1 MSVIHFADLR
11 GRRYAIPEDVLVR
24 HEVHG
29 PLPPGE
35 RLAGLEVEPD
45 EAAGSGGPGGIR
57 PGAGPAGGA
66 GAAPVYEWRVQPGA
80 GGLEYVVTR
89 AETPA
94 GARQVFAGGGVTVV
108 VDGGEVRIHAGPPAP
123 HPGADGAE
131 GA

>member
-29 PLPPGE
+29 PLPEGE
-35 RLAGLEVEPD
+35 RLTGLEVEP
-45 EAAGSGGPGGIR
+45 EGAAGSGGPGGIR
-57 PGAGPAGGA
+57 PGGA
-66 GAAPVYEWRVQPGA
+66 GAGGPAPVYEWRVQPGE

-89 AETPA
+89 ADAPA
-94 GARQVFAGGGVTVV
+94 GPRQVFSGAGVTVV
-108 VDGGEVRIHAGPPAP
+108 VDGGEVRIQAGPSAP
-123 HPGADGAE
+123 DRGAGGGE